1 MYFLAAPFGNYL
13 KFKNATSVAGTFTV
27 LPRKGRLKQ
36 IIKTLRFV
44 KTDAGWS
51 WRNKLGLRNPGLE
64 VAQRTVNFDKI
75 LSLAAI
81 DETDWT
87 SIFNSISADRNI
99 ELNVS
104 CPNLDS
110 HNDTT
115 TWQNFD
121 KFPRKMRQRYCIVK
135 IPPNATEQFIDNIVD
150 MGYKQIHAS
159 NTLPTEQGGLSG
171 KILMPHT
178 LGIIRYIKRK
188 HPRVEVIAG
197 GGVTTPKDV
206 NIYKGAGAD
215 HISLGSVCFTPW
227 KIKKIIAD
235 GTNND

>member
-1 MYFLAAPFGNYL
+1 MIFISAPFGNYL
-13 KFKNATSVAGTFTV
+13 KFENAISVAGTFTV
-27 LPRKGRLKQ
+27 KPRKGRLKQ
-36 IIKTLRFV
+36 IFKTLRYV
-44 KTDAGWS
+44 KTEAGWS
-51 WRNKLGLRNPGLE
+51 WRNKLGLRNPGLI
-64 VAQRTVNFDKI
+64 AGMRNTSFRKI
-75 LSLAAI
+75 LSVAAI

-87 SIFNSISADRNI
+87 SIFKSISKERNI

-115 TWQNFD
+115 TWQDFD
-121 KFPRKMRQRYCIVK
+121 KFAKGMNNEYTIVK
-135 IPPNATEQFIDNIVD
+135 IPPNATEEFIDNIVD

-178 LGIIRYIKRK
+178 LGIIRYLRNK
-188 HPRVEVIAG
+188 HPHVEIIAG
-197 GGVTTPKDV
+197 GGVTTSRDAK
-206 NIYKGAGAD
+206 IYKDAGAN

-227 KIKKIIAD
+227 KIKKIINEE
-235 GTNND
+235 TK

>member
-1 MYFLAAPFGNYL
+1 MIFISAPFGNYL
-13 KFKNATSVAGTFTV
+13 KFKDATSVAGTFTV
-27 LPRKGRLKQ
+27 QPRKGRLKQ
-36 IIKTLRFV
+36 ILRTLRYV
-44 KTDAGWS
+44 KTEAGWS
-51 WRNKLGLRNPGLE
+51 WRNKLGLRNPGLQH
-64 VAQRTVNFDKI
+64 ALQTVDYDKI
-75 LSLAAI
+75 LSVAAI
-81 DETDWT
+81 NETDWT

-115 TWQNFD
+115 TWENFNR
-121 KFPRKMRQRYCIVK
+121 FPRKMRNRYCIVK
-135 IPPNATEQFIDNIVD
+135 IPPNATEEFIDNIVD

-178 LGIIRYIKRK
+178 LGIIKYIRNK
-188 HPRVEVIAG
+188 HAHVEIIAG
-197 GGVTTPKDV
+197 GGVTTPKEAT
-206 NIYKGAGAD
+206 IYKDAGAN

-235 GTNND
+235 ECNI

>member
-1 MYFLAAPFGNYL
+1 MYFISAPFGNYL

-36 IIKTLRFV
+36 IIKTLRYV

-75 LSLAAI
+75 LSVAAI
-81 DETDWT
+81 NQTDWT
-87 SIFNSISADRNI
+87 SIYNSISADRNI

-115 TWQNFD
+115 TWENFD
-121 KFPRKMRQRYCIVK
+121 KFPSKMRNRYCIVK
-135 IPPNATEQFIDNIVD
+135 IPPNATEEFIDNIVD
-150 MGYKQIHAS
+150 KGYKQIHAS

-188 HPRVEVIAG
+188 HPYVEVIAG
-197 GGVTTPKDV
+197 GGVSSIKDAK
-206 NIYKGAGAD
+206 IYLSAGAD

-235 GTNND
+235 ECNI